1 MRATFRS
8 TRHIECI
15 TCTRS
20 IHSPEN
26 VFKIHSS
33 FVLPTAEILFLSLHS
48 QGIVHMNPWVTK
60 SKAKWSPKAMG
71 VKVLVFTFKNAG
83 T

>member
-1 MRATFRS
+1 MKATLNS
-8 TRHIECI
+8 TRHIDCI

-20 IHSPEN
+20 IHSTEN
-26 VFKIHSS
+26 VCKIHSS
-33 FVLPTAEILFLSLHS
+33 FVLPTAEFHFLFLHS
-48 QGIVHMNPWVTK
+48 QGIVHMKPWVTK
-60 SKAKWSPKAMG
+60 RKAMWSPKAMG